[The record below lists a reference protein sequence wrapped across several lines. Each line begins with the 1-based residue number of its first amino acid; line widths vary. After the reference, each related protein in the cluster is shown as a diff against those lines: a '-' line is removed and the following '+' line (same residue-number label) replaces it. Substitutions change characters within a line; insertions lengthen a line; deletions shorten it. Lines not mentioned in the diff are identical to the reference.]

1 MILLELIS
9 DESAVPR
16 EAIGEKAELA
26 WSFPVHRSALLS
38 LNTDSRLTGRTQY
51 IYVNAMD
58 SWAPWAGMKVDKKSA
73 SLKVGWWQENVFKA
87 QKVICFVNLIR
98 LMLYK

>member
-1 MILLELIS
+1 MS

-26 WSFPVHRSALLS
+26 WSFPVHRSALLG
-38 LNTDSRLTGRTQY
+38 LNTDSGLIGRTQY

-58 SWAPWAGMKVDKKSA
+58 SWAPWAEMKVDKNQLLSKWA
-73 SLKVGWWQENVFKA
+73 GDKKMFLRPK
-87 QKVICFVNLIR
+87 R
-98 LMLYK
+98 